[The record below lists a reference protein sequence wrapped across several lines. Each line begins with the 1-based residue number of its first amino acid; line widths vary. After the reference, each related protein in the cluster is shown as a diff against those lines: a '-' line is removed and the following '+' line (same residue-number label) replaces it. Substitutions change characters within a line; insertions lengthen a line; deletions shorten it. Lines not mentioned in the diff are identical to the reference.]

1 MKTEVKRIIT
11 KALVCASIIIALINV
26 MPNASAVAIVESAV
40 TQESGG
46 AVSPRTEETT
56 WYVRVY
62 NGKLQRRLWS
72 NTRGIWLTDW
82 MDCP

>member
-1 MKTEVKRIIT
+1 MKRIIT

-26 MPNASAVAIVESAV
+26 MPNASAVAIVESA